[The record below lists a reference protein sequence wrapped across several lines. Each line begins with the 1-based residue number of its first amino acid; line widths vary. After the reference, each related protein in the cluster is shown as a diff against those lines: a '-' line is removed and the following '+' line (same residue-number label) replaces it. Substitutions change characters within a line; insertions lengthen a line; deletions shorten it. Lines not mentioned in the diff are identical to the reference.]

1 MSLRRTTPAVAG
13 LAALTIA
20 LAACGGGNDTNT
32 QTKVADAPTFP
43 AGTTMAKITKAGTLR
58 AGVKFDQP
66 GFGMTGLSDTPQG
79 FDVEI
84 VKIIAAELGISPDDI
99 EYTETPTGIR
109 EEVIVRGEVDLVTAT
124 YTINDERK
132 KRVSFAGPYYEAG
145 QRLMVKKDN
154 GTITGPDSLAKT
166 KAKVC
171 TATGSTPSENV
182 KQYLAG
188 SDRLVL
194 FDTLS
199 KCADALRTGQVDAV
213 TTDDVVLMGL
223 ADDAN
228 GAFKVVGPKFSKEP
242 YGIGIAKGDTE
253 FCEFINETLAE
264 AAKSGAYQKAWKDT
278 AGKVDDS
285 LPAPALPQA
294 DTCS

>member
-1 MSLRRTTPAVAG
+1 MRLHRATPAVAG
-13 LAALTIA
+13 LAALTLT
-20 LAACGGGNDTNT
+20 LAACGGGGDADAPA
-32 QTKVADAPTFP
+32 KVADAPSFP
-43 AGTTMAKITKAGTLR
+43 AGTTMAKIAKAGTLR

-66 GFGMTGLSDTPQG
+66 GFGMTGLSETPQG

-84 VKIIAAELGISPDDI
+84 TKIIAAKLGIAPDHI
-99 EYTETPTGIR
+99 KYTETPTGVR
-109 EEVIVRGEVDLVTAT
+109 EEVLGRGEVDLVTAT

-145 QRLMVKKDN
+145 QRLMVKKGND
-154 GTITGPDSLAKT
+154 TITGPDSLAKA

-171 TATGSTPSENV
+171 TATGSTPSENI
-182 KQYLAG
+182 KKYLSG

-194 FDTLS
+194 FDVMS

-213 TTDDVVLMGL
+213 TTDDVILMGL
-223 ADDAN
+223 AGDSN

-242 YGIGIAKGDTE
+242 YGIGIAKGDTK
-253 FCEFINETLAE
+253 FCRFIDETLAE

-278 AGKVDDS
+278 AGKLDHS
-285 LPAPALPQA
+285 QPAPTLPKA
-294 DTCS
+294 DACS